1 MGKKKTT
8 ASGISGTF
16 DSSGFSGNTF
26 QDWKQKGGWFRDDK
40 KGTSLGSLDSGV
52 DKGLDD
58 SFIALKL
65 NAIASAKALGLTTD
79 SIVNFSKTV
88 RVEFGQNA
96 DENNTKMQEMLN
108 GMSDDIARI
117 LIPSIDSMAAAGER
131 AKDTFAR
138 LALNL
143 TTINS
148 MVGNLGLKLLDVSVV
163 GAVASS
169 ALADMFGGLDK
180 LKEATSTYYD
190 SFYSDAEKM
199 TLSAKLMQDSLT
211 AVDKGL
217 TLPKTKEEFRKMVD
231 VLDLNTEYGRNLY
244 SVLVKIAPTFDTFTN
259 AITSVQ
265 TKVKEAASTLRDSI
279 FNATYGTKLPE
290 QQLSTLKDSFD
301 ALVASAALQ
310 SGEELTA
317 TSEKIS
323 SSLQPLLDKVKEVYA
338 SGPEYFKLQ
347 EEILSKAGM
356 IANRS
361 DNLGT
366 YEDRSLASLT
376 DISSILAKI
385 NESGKLTVSNLEK
398 LIGYG
403 NTNSP
408 VDTGSPVSSSQV
420 SIVKAN
426 NEASGILT
434 KLNAKSLSESLAPQ
448 IAEALAKVE
457 EFKQNGLESSSNPL
471 ANFFT
476 LKTRM
481 AKYSEGL
488 AALTSILDSLQSQQ
502 NYQNSVAGDISSQ
515 DTSAKLE
522 ALRQQIRDAGGVP
535 AFAKGAAFSGGVV
548 KEPTLFNM
556 GLMGEAGAEGIL
568 PLTRT
573 SSGALGVQSVG
584 VGSQEVSERLVESNR
599 HLGALV
605 RLQQASNLKIIEK
618 LSEVEQRL
626 EGMETA
632 SRLEASA

>member
-1 MGKKKTT
+1 
-8 ASGISGTF
+8 
-16 DSSGFSGNTF
+16 
-26 QDWKQKGGWFRDDK
+26 
-40 KGTSLGSLDSGV
+40 
-52 DKGLDD
+52 
-58 SFIALKL
+58 
-65 NAIASAKALGLTTD
+65 
-79 SIVNFSKTV
+79 
-88 RVEFGQNA
+88 
-96 DENNTKMQEMLN
+96 MQEMLN

-148 MVGNLGLKLLDVSVV
+148 MVGNLGLKLIDVSVV
-163 GAVASS
+163 GAQASS

-180 LKEATSTYYD
+180 LKEATSAYYD
-190 SFYSDAEKM
+190 TFYSENEKM
-199 TLSAKLMQDSLT
+199 TLSAKLMQDSLS
-211 AVDKGL
+211 AVDKNL
-217 TLPKTKEEFRKMVD
+217 ALPSTKEQFRQMVD

-244 SVLVKIAPTFDTFTN
+244 AVLVKIAPTFDTFTT
-259 AITSVQ
+259 AIETVK
-265 TKVKEAASTLRDSI
+265 TKVKEAASTLRESI

-385 NESGKLTVSNLEK
+385 NESGQLTVVNLEK

-403 NTNSP
+403 NTTNP
-408 VDTGSPVSSSQV
+408 VTSGTATGYAQAT
-420 SIVKAN
+420 IVKAN
-426 NEASGILT
+426 NEAAALIE
-434 KLNAKSLSESLAPQ
+434 KLNAYNNLGSVNSQISSSSASVSALQDTLKSIAYDYFKDIQSEESLSDLQSQGLTTGKDIFNSIYASQYGSIENFMNTQKSGGSFPFSPISWKNDQAKSTQANIDSLTASIANLVGQQQ
-448 IAEALAKVE
+448 ILTQK
-457 EFKQNGLESSSNPL
+457 SSGVV
-471 ANFFT
+471 T
-476 LKTRM
+476 GTDYETK
-481 AKYSEGL
+481 L
-488 AALTSILDSLQSQQ
+488 AALR
-502 NYQNSVAGDISSQ
+502 
-515 DTSAKLE
+515 K
-522 ALRQQIRDAGGVP
+522 QITDAGGTP

-556 GLMGEAGAEGIL
+556 GLMGEEKPEGIL